1 MSRTPESESLPHIR
15 NMSTWSA
22 RVAARDQ
29 RRPEGF
35 IAPCLLTAS
44 DIVPTG
50 PGWIYEVKHDGFR
63 LCARADAGRPRI
75 WTRPGNNRTRD
86 FAAVA
91 AGLAQLGDVV
101 LDGEAV
107 CQRDDGHSDFHALR
121 SADGCG
127 RATLWAF
134 DLLMVGGEDL
144 RPLPVE
150 VRRERL
156 QNLISQRQPAGI
168 AFSEHAEND
177 GEALFAAACRMNLE
191 GIVAKRKGSRYTS
204 GRCRHWLKIKNPD
217 WARS

>member
-1 MSRTPESESLPHIR
+1 
-15 NMSTWSA
+15 MSTWSA

-44 DIVPTG
+44 DMVPAG
-50 PGWIYEVKHDGFR
+50 PGWLFEVKHDGFR
-63 LCARADAGRPRI
+63 LCARADAGRARI

-86 FAAVA
+86 FAAIA
-91 AGLAQLGDVV
+91 AGLAQLGDVI

-107 CQRDDGHSDFHALR
+107 CQRGDGHSDFHALR
-121 SADGCG
+121 SADGCA

-134 DLLMVGGEDL
+134 DMLMVGGEDL
-144 RPLPVE
+144 RPLPLE

-156 QNLISQRQPAGI
+156 QNLITLREPAGI

-177 GEALFAAACRMNLE
+177 GEALFAAARRLNLE
-191 GIVAKRKGSRYTS
+191 GIVAKRKGTRYTS
-204 GRCRHWLKIKNPD
+204 GRCRHWLKIKNPG
-217 WARS
+217 WVRAGAEMRR